1 MSFKRFI
8 KYFLLAL
15 GFQLILLLVVSPLA
29 SRLFPGGEALPDFLE
44 FYVYYPFIR
53 AVING
58 GGYQGESS
66 MIWPPVFGIL
76 LGVCFYSLL
85 LALAALFLK
94 RGRA

>member
-44 FYVYYPFIR
+44 FYVYHPFIR
-53 AVING
+53 AVINW

-76 LGVCFYSLL
+76 LGVCFYSFLF
-85 LALAALFLK
+85 ALAALFLK
-94 RGRA
+94 RERA